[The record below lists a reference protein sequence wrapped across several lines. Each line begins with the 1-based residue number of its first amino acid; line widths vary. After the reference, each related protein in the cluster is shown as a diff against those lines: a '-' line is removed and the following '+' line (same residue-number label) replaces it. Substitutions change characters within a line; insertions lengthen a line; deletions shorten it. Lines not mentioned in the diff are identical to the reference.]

1 MIIARKHNP
10 DTSKKK
16 FRAEL
21 LRAGVGK
28 GNKARIDAIEDFYR
42 LGIFERK
49 GSSQKTLTYA
59 LEILQSSQG
68 EFTPFMVIDRHMLRK
83 FGMDADMQSASEI
96 DYRMIQAINS
106 LLSTENYIVDGQL
119 DSFTPPAIQAL
130 LWGHQRYSGN
140 TASKITNEGSFD
152 SSSKRSE

>member
-1 MIIARKHNP
+1 
-10 DTSKKK
+10 
-16 FRAEL
+16 
-21 LRAGVGK
+21 
-28 GNKARIDAIEDFYR
+28 
-42 LGIFERK
+42 
-49 GSSQKTLTYA
+49 
-59 LEILQSSQG
+59 
-68 EFTPFMVIDRHMLRK
+68 MVIDRHMLRK

-152 SSSKRSE
+152 SSWNQYLSMFSKEGAHFLLIVFSSCPISLKIHF